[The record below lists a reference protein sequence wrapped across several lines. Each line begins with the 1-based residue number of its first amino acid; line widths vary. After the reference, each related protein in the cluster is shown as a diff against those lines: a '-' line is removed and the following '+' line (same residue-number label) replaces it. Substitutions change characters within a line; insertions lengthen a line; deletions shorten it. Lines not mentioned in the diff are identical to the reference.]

1 MKMIN
6 KLIVVL
12 GLASALVGCGNPE
25 MLSSS
30 EIKWE
35 PVASE
40 YLNKH
45 LGKPNGAQSEWKLEV
60 KDVDG
65 IQIVSVFIDGQKA
78 AWTLC
83 NPTNGVADK
92 SASPVCDV
100 VLHNAVNAIHW
111 DASSGYR
118 VGSAA
123 KGRIYSNYD
132 VAGREAVELIDGL
145 RPIFKAEGV
154 IL

>member
-6 KLIVVL
+6 KLMVVL
-12 GLASALVGCGNPE
+12 GLASALVGCGHPD

-30 EIKWE
+30 DIKWE
-35 PVASE
+35 PVASD

-45 LGKPNGAQSEWKLEV
+45 LAKPNGAQEEWKLEV
-60 KDVDG
+60 KDDNG
-65 IQIVSVFIDGQKA
+65 IQIVSVFIDGEKA

-83 NPTNGVADK
+83 NPANGVDK
-92 SASPVCDV
+92 SDWPVCDLAMRNSV
-100 VLHNAVNAIHW
+100 IAIHW
-111 DASSGYR
+111 DESSGYR

-123 KGRIYSNYD
+123 KGNINPNYVVPGSAA
-132 VAGREAVELIDGL
+132 VALIDGL